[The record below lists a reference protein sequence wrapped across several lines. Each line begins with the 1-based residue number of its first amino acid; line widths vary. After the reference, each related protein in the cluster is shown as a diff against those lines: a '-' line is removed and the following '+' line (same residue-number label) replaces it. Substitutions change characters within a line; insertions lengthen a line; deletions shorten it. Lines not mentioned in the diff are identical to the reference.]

1 LDYCIPDLDYRL
13 PDLEYCLPD
22 LDYHL
27 PDLKYSSIR
36 EEQRLPAM
44 EKKSIAN
51 LLCLLDTV
59 TDHTIAYSP

>member
-1 LDYCIPDLDYRL
+1 
-13 PDLEYCLPD
+13 LEYC
-22 LDYHL
+22 L